1 MWTKQVYGYII
12 STKGGDCLKLSSS
25 YVQAIGILVMLA
37 ELPEN
42 ESLKASE
49 ISKRMNVSHTYLQ
62 KIASKLKHADLIES
76 YASKQGGYKLNKPKE
91 EINFLDIFLAVEG
104 ENQFLSQ
111 VNLEPIHAMFMDKE
125 LIKEKSDVV
134 KKIHSN
140 AQEIYFEQLRSHR
153 LSEILPKTAD
163 DDFLMIDCK
172 KIVNEE

>member
-76 YASKQGGYKLNKPKE
+76 YASKQG
-91 EINFLDIFLAVEG
+91 
-104 ENQFLSQ
+104 
-111 VNLEPIHAMFMDKE
+111 
-125 LIKEKSDVV
+125 
-134 KKIHSN
+134 
-140 AQEIYFEQLRSHR
+140 
-153 LSEILPKTAD
+153 
-163 DDFLMIDCK
+163 
-172 KIVNEE
+172 

>member
-1 MWTKQVYGYII
+1 M
-12 STKGGDCLKLSSS
+12 
-25 YVQAIGILVMLA
+25 
-37 ELPEN
+37 
-42 ESLKASE
+42 
-49 ISKRMNVSHTYLQ
+49 
-62 KIASKLKHADLIES
+62 
-76 YASKQGGYKLNKPKE
+76 
-91 EINFLDIFLAVEG
+91 EG

-153 LSEILPKTAD
+153 LTEILPKTAD
-163 DDFLMIDCK
+163 DDFLMIDWK